1 MGKNI
6 KNPTDERK
14 PDLFA
19 SNAETANLLFP
30 DLKSR
35 DEGKVSLRLN
45 DRTIV
50 LVDKSRANTKTAYV
64 LRKKLNLKV

>member
-6 KNPTDERK
+6 KNPSAERK

-19 SNAETANLLFP
+19 SNADTANLLLP

-50 LVDKSRANTKTAYV
+50 LVEK
-64 LRKKLNLKV
+64 